1 MSDSGYSTVMDAILF
16 LALVGV
22 CAVILGPAV
31 SGHVTERASSDRG
44 LRERVADAL
53 CTLETAQADH
63 FEYRVLGDVADRLA
77 EAGGINASGDILYK
91 DVAKALLGRGDR
103 HKTVMDIAAGNAA
116 SQFFIEYGD
125 TKIRA
130 NPVTTEYDLAVSA
143 LVDGAVRS
151 VLDSR
156 YSYEFTLR
164 WTPLA
169 GVPLVGEVRAGQ
181 PCTAGAASSSMR
193 VSMPYMT
200 GITRPLLESINEP
213 DLKVIDSSVDEYL
226 ADGAVTGLR
235 QSLGS
240 AIEKCLKN
248 STALALG
255 EIWNNTLGSSATGN
269 GSSNPL
275 NILKRLVDGKTPD
288 TVEMTGL
295 NFSARDLA
303 GSLADL
309 YYRAAADGL
318 AEDLTG
324 GIADGR
330 LDAEDA
336 HRIVIDW
343 LKARYDPSSAVA
355 TVSVWTGAYA

>member
-1 MSDSGYSTVMDAILF
+1 MNDSGYSTVMDAILF
-16 LALVGV
+16 MALVGT

-31 SGHVTERASSDRG
+31 SGHATERAVSDRG
-44 LRERVADAL
+44 LREMAADTL
-53 CTLETAQADH
+53 CTLETYQADY
-63 FEYRVLGDVADRLA
+63 FEYRVLGDAADRLA
-77 EAGGINASGDILYK
+77 GAGGINASGDILYK
-91 DVAKALLGRGDR
+91 NVAKALLGRGNR
-103 HKTVMDIAAGNAA
+103 HRTVMDIAAGDAA

-143 LVDGAVRS
+143 LVDSAVRS

-156 YSYEFTLR
+156 YRYEFTLR
-164 WTPLA
+164 WTPLT
-169 GVPLVGEVRAGQ
+169 GVPLVGEARAGT
-181 PCTAGAASSSMR
+181 PCPAGAASSSLR

-200 GITRPLLESINEP
+200 RITRSLLERISEP
-213 DLKVIDSSVDEYL
+213 DLQVIDSSLDEYR
-226 ADGAVTGLR
+226 ADGDVTSLR

-240 AIEKCLKN
+240 SIEGCLKN

-255 EIWNNTLGSSATGN
+255 EIWNNTLGSSAAGN

-275 NILKRLVDGKTPD
+275 NVLKRFIDGNTQD

-295 NFSARDLA
+295 NFSVKDLA

-309 YYRAAADGL
+309 YYRAEADGL
-318 AEDLTG
+318 AEDLAR

-330 LDAEDA
+330 LDSEDV
-336 HRIVIDW
+336 RRMVMDW
-343 LKARYDPSSAVA
+343 LRARYDPSSAVA

>member
-1 MSDSGYSTVMDAILF
+1 MTDSGYSTVMDAILF
-16 LALVGV
+16 LVLVGV

-31 SGHVTERASSDRG
+31 SGHVTERAASDRG
-44 LRERVADAL
+44 LRERAADTL
-53 CTLETAQADH
+53 CALETDQADY

-77 EAGGINASGDILYK
+77 AAGGVNASGDILYK
-91 DVAKALLGRGDR
+91 DVAKALLGRGNR
-103 HKTVMDIAAGNAA
+103 HRTVMDIAAGNAA

-130 NPVTTEYDLAVSA
+130 NPVTGEYDLAVSA
-143 LVDGAVRS
+143 LVDSAVRS

-156 YSYEFTLR
+156 YRYEFALR

-169 GVPLVGEVRAGQ
+169 GVPLVGEVRAGT
-181 PCTAGAASSSMR
+181 PCPAGAASLSLR
-193 VSMPYMT
+193 ISMPYMT
-200 GITRPLLESINEP
+200 GITRSLLERITEP
-213 DLKVIDSSVDEYL
+213 DLEVIDSSVDQYR
-226 ADGAVTGLR
+226 ADGDVTSLR
-235 QSLGS
+235 QNLGT
-240 AIEKCLKN
+240 AIERCLKN

-275 NILKRLVDGKTPD
+275 NTLKRLIDGKTPD
-288 TVEMTGL
+288 TVEVMGL
-295 NFSARDLA
+295 NFSAKDLA

-309 YYRAAADGL
+309 YYRTEAYGL
-318 AEDLTG
+318 AEDLVS

-330 LDAEDA
+330 LDSEDA